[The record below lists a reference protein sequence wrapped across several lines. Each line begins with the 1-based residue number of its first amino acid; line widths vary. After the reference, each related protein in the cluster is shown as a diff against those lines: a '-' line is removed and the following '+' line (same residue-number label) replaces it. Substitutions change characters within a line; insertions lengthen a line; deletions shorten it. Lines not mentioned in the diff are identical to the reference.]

1 MAGLNPPYKNTN
13 RKHTMNILHL
23 DASPQGA
30 DASVSRQLSAAAVAQ
45 LKTKHA
51 GATVTYRDLATN
63 APGHLSGLEL
73 GGFFTPPDQ
82 WNDAMKSA
90 MALNGVILAEFQAAD
105 VVVIGSPMYN
115 FGVPS
120 SLKAWVD
127 RVVRAGITFK
137 YGANGPEGLVTG
149 KSLVILSS
157 RGGVYEG
164 TPWGAAL
171 DHQEKYLQDVMG
183 FLGVKECTRIRA
195 EGTNMG
201 DEVKGK
207 AVAAALA
214 EIAKL

>member
-1 MAGLNPPYKNTN
+1 
-13 RKHTMNILHL
+13 MNILHL

-45 LKTKHA
+45 LKAKHA

-63 APGHLSGLEL
+63 APGHLGGLEL
-73 GGFFTPPDQ
+73 AGFYIAREQ
-82 WNDAMKSA
+82 WSDAIKASMGLSTA
-90 MALNGVILAEFQAAD
+90 IMDEFQAAD
-105 VVVIGSPMYN
+105 VIVIGTPMHN

-120 SLKAWVD
+120 SLKAWID

-149 KSLVILSS
+149 KSLVVLSS

-171 DHQEKYLQDVMG
+171 DHQEKYLQDIMG

-207 AVAAALA
+207 GVAAALA

>member
-1 MAGLNPPYKNTN
+1 
-13 RKHTMNILHL
+13 MNILHL

-30 DASVSRQLSAAAVAQ
+30 DASVSRQLSAAAVKRLQA
-45 LKTKHA
+45 KHA
-51 GATVTYRDLATN
+51 GATVTRRDLATD
-63 APGHLSGLEL
+63 APGHLSGIEL
-73 GGFFTPPDQ
+73 GGFFTPPEQ
-82 WNDAMKSA
+82 WNDAIKSA
-90 MALNGVILAEFQAAD
+90 MALNGTILAEFQAAD
-105 VVVIGSPMYN
+105 VIVIGTPMYN

-137 YGANGPEGLVTG
+137 YGANGPEGMVTG
-149 KSLVILSS
+149 KSLVVLSS

-207 AVAAALA
+207 GVAAALA
-214 EIAKL
+214 QIAAL